1 MLDLADWVTRLQSQ
15 TDLKKVGL
23 AADLEAARRDLKQMP
38 AAFILLGRE
47 TVQRNEELDEV
58 GQLVDVEV
66 IVAIAIDN
74 AGAKTGARNIDQ
86 LKTIREQIDA
96 RLLGW
101 QPSTAEDKVEYD
113 GGRLLG
119 FSNQI
124 LWWADSYATQYLK
137 QTPGA

>member
-23 AADLEAARRDLKQMP
+23 AADLEAARRGLKQMP

-47 TVQRNEELDEV
+47 TVQRNEALTEV

-66 IVAIAIDN
+66 IVAIAVDN
-74 AGAKTGARNIDQ
+74 AGARTGARNIDQ
-86 LKTIREQIDA
+86 LKTIRQQIDT

-101 QPSTAEDKVEYD
+101 QPTTAEDVIEYD

-119 FSNQI
+119 FSDQI
-124 LWWADSYATQYLK
+124 LWWSDSYATQYLK
-137 QTPGA
+137 QTA